1 VTLADGGLLGGFDF
15 GESGREVL
23 GGGFLLEGRIGD
35 WPVGEW
41 RSGAVG
47 VEARVVRHV
56 RQVVGVMG
64 EGCVRSG
71 AGFGARLLG
80 ARCQYAGDNQGAGHI
95 A

>member
-15 GESGREVL
+15 GESGREVF
-23 GGGFLLEGRIGD
+23 GGGLLLEGWIRD

-41 RSGAVG
+41 RSGAVR

-56 RQVVGVMG
+56 RQVVGVG
-64 EGCVRSG
+64 DGCVRPG